1 MPVNV
6 SAIVMYAP
14 PGAELSCRAHERD
27 FFYRDEAV
35 RHGIISHYA
44 AAGLYVADTM
54 QHPLRVME
62 RTSDED
68 LQAYRL
74 VEFYHPSLQL
84 IGPANAPLVGKTSGV
99 DH

>member
-1 MPVNV
+1 VPANV
-6 SAIVMYAP
+6 SAIAMYAS

-27 FFYRDEAV
+27 FYYHDSAV
-35 RHGIISHYA
+35 RHGIISYYA

-54 QHPLRVME
+54 QHWLRVME

-68 LQAYRL
+68 LQAGRL

-84 IGPANAPLVGKTSGV
+84 VGPPNALLVGNPAE
-99 DH
+99 

>member
-1 MPVNV
+1 
-6 SAIVMYAP
+6 MYAS

-27 FFYRDEAV
+27 FFYRDQAV
-35 RHGIISHYA
+35 RHGIISYYA

-54 QHPLRVME
+54 QHWLRVME

-68 LQAYRL
+68 LQAGRL

-84 IGPANAPLVGKTSGV
+84 IGPPNALLVGKPAE
-99 DH
+99 